1 MTAEFTQ
8 SIQIS
13 PSNLMADTV
22 SAKPDYTNM
31 DDGAFSSA
39 LDNASKSYMDKTE
52 NKTDNISDKKDYSQ
66 KTKDIKESQK
76 DYHTENETSSE
87 KVQPKEEDNYQVK
100 DDKTTDKTVQDN
112 DDSVKENAP
121 ADKASQNKNKNEN
134 NNEISSEN
142 EVDENTEDIQ
152 KTNKPEIGASALK
165 AVEQLLENIQNNTAV
180 ISDTVEQTVSVQNQ
194 PKTEAVKTTDTVQN
208 TNSIANEQILANIE
222 YSDEAEL
229 FEKLQTIKNL
239 DPEELKKL
247 IETAKNSSANA
258 ETAPVQTNAANNTV
272 LQKTV
277 EDSLKNIA
285 HEVSA
290 EDIEVKTETNTNTNT
305 NTQKTTTDN
314 INNAQTLN
322 LKTAK
327 ENLAADTSRLT
338 ANIEQAAEQPVE
350 QTQAKP
356 VTPSDTKSQEAPTIK
371 VTQEVA
377 SQVKENVSANIENKD
392 TTSKVKDKAVQ
403 TMIALQDTDT
413 TVTESKIA
421 NNNNTKNNSS
431 MNQNM
436 TNAGETAVK
445 LSVDQSAVNQNQ
457 ITGAETFV
465 NKLDAQLNSMKNAS
479 NQAKTLNQ
487 SDIMSQVSSKFEQLQ
502 QSGNNKVSIVLQPE
516 SLGKVSVEIMN
527 SKDGIVAK
535 MTTDSQQVKELFD
548 KNVEALKSNLSSQGV
563 NVNNIK
569 VECSQESSNNAMN
582 FEREQFNQSFE
593 NRQNGQ
599 NQANHSNK
607 DTQTYTSDYST
618 SSETEAEAEEGREI
632 KNTQTIIKHNG
643 KVDYTV

>member
-8 SIQIS
+8 AIQIS
-13 PSNLMADTV
+13 SSNLMSDTI
-22 SAKPDYTNM
+22 SAKPNYTNA
-31 DDGAFSSA
+31 DDSAFSSA

-52 NKTDNISDKKDYSQ
+52 NKTNNISDKKDYAQ
-66 KTKDIKESQK
+66 KTKDIKDTQN
-76 DYHTENETSSE
+76 DNTVENESSTQ
-87 KVQPKEEDNYQVK
+87 K
-100 DDKTTDKTVQDN
+100 VQDN
-112 DDSVKENAP
+112 DEDKHQIKDDKNTDKNPIDKDNCSEENKVD
-121 ADKASQNKNKNEN
+121 DKSTQNKDSKDKDVISEN
-134 NNEISSEN
+134 NNKENSEN
-142 EVDENTEDIQ
+142 TQKITQTEL
-152 KTNKPEIGASALK
+152 GSSALE
-165 AVEQLLENIQNNTAV
+165 AVEQLLEKIQNNTA
-180 ISDTVEQTVSVQNQ
+180 TVSNTIE
-194 PKTEAVKTTDTVQN
+194 TETAAQKTTDISVIQN
-208 TNSIANEQILANIE
+208 TNNNSIANEQILANVE

-247 IETAKNSSANA
+247 IENVKSTTAQA
-258 ETAPVQTNAANNTV
+258 ETEPIQNNTQNTAV
-272 LQKTV
+272 PKTQNTK
-277 EDSLKNIA
+277 ENLTL
-285 HEVSA
+285 EVSA
-290 EDIEVKTETNTNTNT
+290 DTAEVKVDTDT
-305 NTQKTTTDN
+305 KKITDN
-314 INNAQTLN
+314 VKTQSNID

-356 VTPSDTKSQEAPTIK
+356 VTPADTKSQEAPTIK

-403 TMIALQDTDT
+403 TMTTLQDTDT

-421 NNNNTKNNSS
+421 NNNTAKNNSS

-436 TNAGETAVK
+436 TNAGETAAK
-445 LSVDQSAVNQNQ
+445 LSVDQSAINQNQ

-593 NRQNGQ
+593 NQQHGQ
-599 NQANHSNK
+599 NQANHSNR
-607 DTQTYTSDYST
+607 DAQTYSSEYST
-618 SSETEAEAEEGREI
+618 SQEIETEAAEGREI
-632 KNTQTIIKHNG
+632 KNTETTIKHNG